1 VRINGRQEPMCGFFS
16 YFPPSLTIFFLLI
29 FILSH
34 ASEKEIKRK
43 KVRKK
48 NLAERREKRECI
60 GPTM

>member
-34 ASEKEIKRK
+34 ASEKEIKRE

-48 NLAERREKRECI
+48 IWPKEGEKDI

>member
-34 ASEKEIKRK
+34 ASEKEIKRE

-48 NLAERREKRECI
+48 IWPKEKRKVEI
-60 GPTM
+60 RQA